1 MEIDTAIINPT
12 YDQEMPTIFQIDL
25 LWILKDFIATDS
37 KINVPELFISVINL
51 FISHGNHLPKQ

>member
-12 YDQEMPTIFQIDL
+12 YVQEMPTIFKVYL
-25 LWILKDFIATDS
+25 LWILKDFIVTDS

-51 FISHGNHLPKQ
+51 FISYGSHLPKQ